1 MPDRVGACKPRSMP
15 HNRRDQNAIDRVML
29 FRACGSMGVVAA
41 ACTMGVLFL
50 VLWRARWTAGAP
62 TTVGR
67 PVLVWGV
74 DEVFRA
80 VRRRS
85 ESSRVPASAARA
97 P

>member
-1 MPDRVGACKPRSMP
+1 M
-15 HNRRDQNAIDRVML
+15 
-29 FRACGSMGVVAA
+29 
-41 ACTMGVLFL
+41 
-50 VLWRARWTAGAP
+50 TAGAP